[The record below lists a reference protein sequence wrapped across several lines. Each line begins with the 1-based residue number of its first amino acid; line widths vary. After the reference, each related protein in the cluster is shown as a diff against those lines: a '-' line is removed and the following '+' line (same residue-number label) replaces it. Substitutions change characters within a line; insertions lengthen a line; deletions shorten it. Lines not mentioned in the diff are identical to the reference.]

1 MKAKTIQNIYGTSV
15 LLALHLHVYNSLSL
29 FGLKLFVFPL
39 AFAIVFS
46 AFMKH
51 SRTDWLIL
59 SLPLISMVTALFTW
73 STDIIYQGISLL
85 VIVIAVRKFTIYH
98 NNRLLAINSILT
110 FLSCLILL
118 RHSEIVGTYRYQGFY
133 DDPNYFSL
141 TLVILG
147 LFIVR
152 RIVVSFSCGMDP
164 NNKVQYVLFLFTDIF
179 SLVMIVYFSL
189 LSASRTSFFVISIL
203 FVASLMSLARRS
215 KIKALAVATLFVLI
229 APVVTSRFLTDTDSE
244 FNILGERLFNQ
255 TNDNMSSASAYRQLL
270 TRNGL
275 EYVLDNPIYL
285 VTGIGIG
292 GTSYYPEIFV
302 PNKYHRDHNTITS
315 CLTEQGVI
323 ALIIFLILLFRAF
336 RNLRFIQ
343 LGQRIFFQLGFI
355 AVILFSLSIWSM
367 TYLPFWVFIVA
378 SYNLDN
384 EYYLDKRASALS
396 AINV

>member
-15 LLALHLHVYNSLSL
+15 LLALHLHIYNSLSL

-46 AFMKH
+46 ALMKH

-59 SLPLISMVTALFTW
+59 SLPLISMVTALFTGN
-73 STDIIYQGISLL
+73 TDIIFQGISLL
-85 VIVIAVRKFTIYH
+85 VIVIAVRKFMIYH
-98 NNRLLAINSILT
+98 DNLLLAINSILT
-110 FLSCLILL
+110 FLSCLVLL

-141 TLVILG
+141 TLIILS

-152 RIVVSFSCGMDP
+152 RIVLSFSCGLASY
-164 NNKVQYVLFLFTDIF
+164 NKVKYVLFLFVDIF
-179 SLVMIVYFSL
+179 SLIMIVYFCL
-189 LSASRTSFFVISIL
+189 LSASRTSFFVILIL
-203 FVASLMSLARRS
+203 FVALLLSLARGS
-215 KIKALAVATLFVLI
+215 KIKALAVAVLFVLI
-229 APVVTSRFLTDTDSE
+229 APVVTSRYLTGTDSE
-244 FNILGERLFNQ
+244 FNILGERLFNE

-275 EYVLDNPIYL
+275 EYVLNNPIYL

-323 ALIIFLILLFRAF
+323 ALIVFLVLLFKAF
-336 RNLRFIQ
+336 RNLRFVH
-343 LGQRIFFQLGFI
+343 LELRIFFQLGFI
-355 AVILFSLSIWSM
+355 AIILFSLSIWCM

-378 SYNLDN
+378 NYNLPN
-384 EYYLDKRASALS
+384 EYYLDKRASP
-396 AINV
+396 NV